1 VVYPGRTE
9 PGAAPLMT
17 TITAIELI
25 PLGLAVPVGPGLRAM
40 LDEAALARLHLS

>member
-25 PLGLAVPVGPGLRAM
+25 PLALAVPVGPGLGAV
-40 LDEAALARLHLS
+40 LDEVALACFRLS